1 MPIGLILAV
10 HTRKLA
16 PNLAFAPMGLW
27 RKAAL
32 IKRFNRRISI
42 KIRHMNRF
50 LILTRLLARLQ
61 PWALALV
68 CSLFVGLTACGGN
81 ASSGPTGS
89 AENVSILEVLNASTG
104 TGTSTTP
111 PVSLPSGTDSIS
123 MASFWEKQVLNG
135 FTKAGVLRSYAYQD
149 FKRLTLL
156 TVPTDN
162 ADNGKSTLF
171 LITHPDHQAKSGDI
185 VTVSGVNQDALD
197 VPYSFFNN
205 AFEVNRRDANSYYIK
220 VPYATSK
227 REVFLLNAN
236 LSYKY
241 LDCVGT
247 QTVVQTPALTT
258 DPITYL
264 DGYEVRVAKYTVEN
278 SLTGCSPAIASF
290 TTFKYFAVTNPR
302 PGFNLKYPLLGQ
314 RVVGG
319 DFGSTE
325 KTFDLPSTPLKSGDT
340 GTIGTMKFYKSSN
353 KVFLTGSAVLT
364 YEILKYTTNS
374 VFIAISTDAYND
386 NYNFISKMTE
396 VYGRDPLV
404 DKEYKLIRTTIKYNN
419 PRKNEVIIE

>member
-1 MPIGLILAV
+1 MNKLLIFFCLF
-10 HTRKLA
+10 TRREL
-16 PNLAFAPMGLW
+16 
-27 RKAAL
+27 
-32 IKRFNRRISI
+32 
-42 KIRHMNRF
+42 
-50 LILTRLLARLQ
+50 
-61 PWALALV
+61 WAL
-68 CSLFVGLTACGGN
+68 SLLGTLSVGLASCGGN

-89 AENVSILEVLNASTG
+89 AGNVNILEVLNSS
-104 TGTSTTP
+104 TSTTLP
-111 PVSLPSGTDSIS
+111 TTLPSGTDSIS

-156 TVPTDN
+156 SVPTAN

-171 LITHPDHQAKSGDI
+171 LITHPDHQGQSGDV
-185 VTVSGVNQDALD
+185 VTISGVTQDALD
-197 VPYSFFNN
+197 VPFPIINGV
-205 AFEVNRRDANSYYIK
+205 FEIIRRDANSYYIK

-241 LDCVGT
+241 QECVGT
-247 QTVVQTPALTT
+247 QTVAQTPALTT
-258 DPITYL
+258 EPTTYL

-278 SLTGCSPAIASF
+278 LFTFCSPPTASF
-290 TTFKYFAVTNPR
+290 VTYKYFAVTNPR
-302 PGFNLKYPLLGQ
+302 PGYSLKYPLLGQ

-319 DFGSTE
+319 DFGSLE

-353 KVFLTGSAVLT
+353 KVFLTGSATLT

-386 NYNFISKMTE
+386 NYNLVSKMTE
-396 VYGRDPLV
+396 IYGRDPLV
-404 DKEYKLIRTTIKYNN
+404 DKEYKLIRTTVKYNN
-419 PRKNEVIIE
+419 PRRNEVIIE

>member
-1 MPIGLILAV
+1 MNKLLIFFCLF
-10 HTRKLA
+10 TRREL
-16 PNLAFAPMGLW
+16 
-27 RKAAL
+27 
-32 IKRFNRRISI
+32 
-42 KIRHMNRF
+42 
-50 LILTRLLARLQ
+50 
-61 PWALALV
+61 WAL
-68 CSLFVGLTACGGN
+68 SLLGTLSVGLASCGGN

-89 AENVSILEVLNASTG
+89 AGNVNILEVLNSS
-104 TGTSTTP
+104 TSTTP
-111 PVSLPSGTDSIS
+111 PTTLPSGTDSIS

-135 FTKAGVLRSYAYQD
+135 FTKAGVLRGYAYQD

-156 TVPTDN
+156 SVPTAN

-171 LITHPDHQAKSGDI
+171 LITHPDHQAQSGDV
-185 VTVSGVNQDALD
+185 VTISGVTQDALD
-197 VPYSFFNN
+197 VPFSIINGV
-205 AFEVNRRDANSYYIK
+205 FEIIRRDANSYYIK

-241 LDCVGT
+241 QECVGT
-247 QTVVQTPALTT
+247 QTVAQTPALTT
-258 DPITYL
+258 EPTTYL

-278 SLTGCSPAIASF
+278 LFTFCSPPTASF
-290 TTFKYFAVTNPR
+290 VTYKYFAVTNPR
-302 PGFNLKYPLLGQ
+302 PGYSLKYPLLGQ

-319 DFGSTE
+319 DFGSLE

-353 KVFLTGSAVLT
+353 KVFLTGSATLT

-386 NYNFISKMTE
+386 NYNLVSKMTE
-396 VYGRDPLV
+396 IYGRDPLV
-404 DKEYKLIRTTIKYNN
+404 DKEYKLIRTTVKYNN
-419 PRKNEVIIE
+419 PRRNEVIIE

>member
-1 MPIGLILAV
+1 MNKLLIFFCLF
-10 HTRKLA
+10 TRREL
-16 PNLAFAPMGLW
+16 
-27 RKAAL
+27 
-32 IKRFNRRISI
+32 
-42 KIRHMNRF
+42 
-50 LILTRLLARLQ
+50 
-61 PWALALV
+61 WAL
-68 CSLFVGLTACGGN
+68 SLLGTLSVGLASCGGN

-89 AENVSILEVLNASTG
+89 AGNVNILEVLNSS
-104 TGTSTTP
+104 TSTTLP
-111 PVSLPSGTDSIS
+111 TTLPSGTYSIS

-135 FTKAGVLRSYAYQD
+135 FTKAGVLRGYAYQD

-156 TVPTDN
+156 SVPTAN

-171 LITHPDHQAKSGDI
+171 LITHPDHQGQSGDV
-185 VTVSGVNQDALD
+185 VTISGVTQDALD
-197 VPYSFFNN
+197 VPFSIINGV
-205 AFEVNRRDANSYYIK
+205 FEIIRRDANSYYIK

-241 LDCVGT
+241 QECVGT
-247 QTVVQTPALTT
+247 QTVAQTPALTT
-258 DPITYL
+258 EPTTYL

-278 SLTGCSPAIASF
+278 LFTFCSPPTASF
-290 TTFKYFAVTNPR
+290 VTYKYFAVTNPR
-302 PGFNLKYPLLGQ
+302 PGYSLKYPLLGQ

-319 DFGSTE
+319 DFGSLE

-353 KVFLTGSAVLT
+353 KVFLTGSATLT

-386 NYNFISKMTE
+386 NYNLVSKMTE
-396 VYGRDPLV
+396 IYGRDPLV
-404 DKEYKLIRTTIKYNN
+404 DKEYKLIRTTVKYNN
-419 PRKNEVIIE
+419 PRRNEVIIE

>member
-1 MPIGLILAV
+1 MNKLLIFFCLF
-10 HTRKLA
+10 TRRA
-16 PNLAFAPMGLW
+16 
-27 RKAAL
+27 
-32 IKRFNRRISI
+32 
-42 KIRHMNRF
+42 
-50 LILTRLLARLQ
+50 LLALSLLGTLSFG
-61 PWALALV
+61 LA
-68 CSLFVGLTACGGN
+68 SCGGN

-89 AENVSILEVLNASTG
+89 AGNVNILDVLNSSTSA
-104 TGTSTTP
+104 TVPTN
-111 PVSLPSGTDSIS
+111 LPTGTDSIS

-135 FTKAGVLRSYAYQD
+135 FTKTGVLRSYAYQD

-156 TVPTDN
+156 SVPTAN

-171 LITHPDHQAKSGDI
+171 LITHPDHQAQSGDV
-185 VTVSGVNQDALD
+185 VTISGVTQDALD
-197 VPYSFFNN
+197 VPFPIINGV
-205 AFEVNRRDANSYYIK
+205 FEIIRRDANSYYIK

-241 LDCVGT
+241 QECVGT
-247 QTVVQTPALTT
+247 QTVAQTPALTT
-258 DPITYL
+258 EPTTYL

-278 SLTGCSPAIASF
+278 LFTFCSPPTASF
-290 TTFKYFAVTNPR
+290 VTYKYFAVTNPR
-302 PGFNLKYPLLGQ
+302 PGYALKYPLLGQ

-319 DFGSTE
+319 DFGSFE

-353 KVFLTGSAVLT
+353 KVFLIGSATLT

-386 NYNFISKMTE
+386 NYNLVSKMTE
-396 VYGRDPLV
+396 IYGRDPLV
-404 DKEYKLIRTTIKYNN
+404 DKEYKLIRTTVKYNN
-419 PRKNEVIIE
+419 PRRNEVIIE